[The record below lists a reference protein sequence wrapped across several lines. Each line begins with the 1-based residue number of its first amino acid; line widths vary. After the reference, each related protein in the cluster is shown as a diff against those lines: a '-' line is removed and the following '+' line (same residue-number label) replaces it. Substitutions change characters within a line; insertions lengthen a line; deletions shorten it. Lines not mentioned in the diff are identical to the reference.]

1 MQMSLIVYFNFDGN
15 SKDAAEF
22 YANVFQAEP
31 PKIMLFGD
39 MPSNNEMPMDEETK
53 KRVIHGEVKLK
64 DTVLMF
70 SDTMPGMP
78 FQVGN
83 NITLMYGSK
92 DQDEIKTVFERLKEG
107 GTVNME
113 LQETFWSKCYGSLVD
128 KFGVVWQLN
137 VDSETM

>member
-1 MQMSLIVYFNFDGN
+1 MSIVVYFNFDGQ
-15 SKDAAEF
+15 SKEAAEF
-22 YANVFQAEP
+22 YAEVFQTEP

-39 MPSNNEMPMDEETK
+39 MPAMGAIPMDEETK
-53 KRVIHGEVKLK
+53 KRVTHGEVKLK

-92 DQDEIKTVFERLKEG
+92 DIAEIRRIFDCLKEDG
-107 GTVNME
+107 KVSMD
-113 LQETFWSKCYGSLVD
+113 LQETFFSKCYGSLVD
-128 KFGVVWQLN
+128 KFGIVWQLN
-137 VDSETM
+137 FESETM